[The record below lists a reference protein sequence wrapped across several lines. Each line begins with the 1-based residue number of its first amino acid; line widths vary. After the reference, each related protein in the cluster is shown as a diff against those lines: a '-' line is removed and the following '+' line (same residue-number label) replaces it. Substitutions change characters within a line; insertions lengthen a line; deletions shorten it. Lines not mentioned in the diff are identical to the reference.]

1 MLAFVFCIFST
12 YGCTYTNFNIFSD
25 VTGATYPKPKFVD
38 DFRQLAQGFSYLIF
52 FYTYPRSITTQTIA
66 AVCMYYLHPFHSIS
80 SHSKTRGYILVQ
92 TAF

>member
-38 DFRQLAQGFSYLIF
+38 DFRQLGQGVFLILF
-52 FYTYPRSITTQTIA
+52 FYTFRSITTQTIV